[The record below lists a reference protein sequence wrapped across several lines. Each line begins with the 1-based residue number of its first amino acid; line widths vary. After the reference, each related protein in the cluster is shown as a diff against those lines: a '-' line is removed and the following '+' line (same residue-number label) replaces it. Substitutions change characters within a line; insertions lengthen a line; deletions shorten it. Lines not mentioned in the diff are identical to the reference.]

1 MTQKIHTHT
10 LPTGLTYQSC
20 FASPG
25 VCSGLGNQRTIT
37 FGTIAP
43 NATASISL
51 SATITPSAGE
61 TVTNTATVTSYSTD
75 PNVSNNS
82 SAATSYRTLPAAT
95 ADSNTVP
102 GALARIPNGRDTD
115 DAAADWA
122 FTSAITQGA
131 ANVP

>member
-1 MTQKIHTHT
+1 MND
-10 LPTGLTYQSC
+10 QSEA
-20 FASPG
+20 ASSVSFPSGIRASDPG
-25 VCSGLGNQRTIT
+25 VVFES
-37 FGTIAP
+37 
-43 NATASISL
+43 
-51 SATITPSAGE
+51 
-61 TVTNTATVTSYSTD
+61 
-75 PNVSNNS
+75 
-82 SAATSYRTLPAAT
+82 AT